1 VSERLETTVQTRV
14 EVLALSAKA
23 RTLASSYGLAPR
35 YAQELS
41 LVIAEL
47 GMNALRHGGGL
58 GEVQV
63 SVSTDGWTVEVQDG
77 GAGLTAEVL
86 ADAGRS
92 DHLGP
97 YGVRPAGDGKLSFG
111 SGLASVRRLSSRLE
125 LSNRPGGGA
134 RVVASRDFQ
143 VRVSPHE
150 PSVASRKGAAP

>member
-1 VSERLETTVQTRV
+1 MSEQLEVCVQSRV
-14 EVLALSAKA
+14 EVLGLVAKA
-23 RTLASSYGLAPR
+23 RSTAMASGLTPR

-58 GEVQV
+58 GQV
-63 SVSTDGWTVEVQDG
+63 LVKVSAEGWTVEVLDG
-77 GAGLTAEVL
+77 GAGLTPQVL

-97 YGVRPAGDGKLSFG
+97 SGVRRAGDGLMSFG

-125 LSNRPGGGA
+125 LSNRQGGGA
-134 RVVASRDFQ
+134 RAAAHREFLQ
-143 VRVSPHE
+143 V
-150 PSVASRKGAAP
+150 SRKGAAP